1 MKRVRFLLAFILG
14 SLFFSYGQVDSS
26 DIDVKILFVGNS
38 LTYTNDL
45 PKLVEKEGKKQGI
58 PIKTKMIAYPNYAL
72 IDHLDTNIVKEALEK
87 GAYDY
92 LIVQQGPSSQSEG
105 KELLFEAGEKLT
117 ELCAKYQTKLCF
129 FMVWPALDHYQTFD
143 AVIKNHREAA
153 LLFDAILCPVGEAW
167 KAHFEATDNFDY
179 YGPDDFH
186 PTLKGSQKAAEII
199 VKTLFE

>member
-1 MKRVRFLLAFILG
+1 M
-14 SLFFSYGQVDSS
+14 
-26 DIDVKILFVGNS
+26 GNS

-45 PKLVEKEGKKQGI
+45 PALVKKESKKKGI
-58 PIKTKMIAYPNYAL
+58 RIKTKMIAYPNYAL
-72 IDHLDTNIVKEALEK
+72 IDHLNTSEVEKALGI

-92 LIVQQGPSSQSEG
+92 LIVQQGPSSQSTG

-117 ELCAKYQTKLCF
+117 KLCDKTQTKLCF

-153 LLFDAILCPVGEAW
+153 LLYDAILCPVGEVW

-186 PTLKGSQKAAEII
+186 PSMKGSQVAAEVI
-199 VKTLFE
+199 VETLFTD